1 MQRLALKEKFGYGLG
16 DTASNIVF
24 QVVINFMLYFYTD
37 VFGITAAA
45 AGTLMLAVRLFDA
58 VTDPIMGGLADRTR
72 SRWGSYRPYLLWVS
86 VPYGLL
92 AVLALSTPDLSEG
105 GKLIYAY
112 ITYALLMTAY
122 TAINIPYSALGG
134 VITKDPQER
143 ASVQSWRFMLAM
155 IGGALVASSTL
166 PMVEFFG
173 HGDEQKGFQMAMAVL
188 AVIAV
193 ACFVACFALT
203 KEREN
208 PAEASIKQ
216 SVLGDFASVLR
227 NDQWLIIAIVTFV
240 LLISVAMK
248 GGATPYYVEYFLN
261 GSKSDISIFLT
272 SGMLAGVAGA
282 MFANWM
288 TRKYCKVMV
297 MQWASAALV
306 VVYVALAFVPR
317 QQYSLALTLSVASN
331 FVHMI
336 IIPYLFSAVADT
348 VDYGLQRWG
357 KGAMAMSYSGHLL
370 ALKIGIALGGA
381 LAGWILAYVG
391 YQANAVQTEVA
402 LDGIVFMYAWSSAI
416 AGVVLMVCFKFYR
429 LNKVWAEGEGFP
441 ADDVVKADSV

>member
-1 MQRLALKEKFGYGLG
+1 MQRLAIKEKFGYGLG

-45 AGTLMLAVRLFDA
+45 AGTLMLVVRLFDA

-72 SRWGSYRPYLLWVS
+72 TRWGSYRPYLLWVS

-92 AVLALSTPDLSEG
+92 AVLAFTTPDLSDG

-134 VITKDPQER
+134 VITKNTQER

-155 IGGALVASSTL
+155 VGGALVAASTL

-173 HGDEQKGFQMAMAVL
+173 NGNDQKGFQMAMVVL
-188 AVIAV
+188 SVIAI

-203 KEREN
+203 HEREN
-208 PAEASIKQ
+208 PAAAVERQSIFA
-216 SVLGDFASVLR
+216 DFISLMR
-227 NDQWLIIAIVTFV
+227 NDQWVIIAIVSFV
-240 LLISVAMK
+240 WLISVAMK
-248 GGATPYYVEYFLN
+248 GGVTPYYVSYYLN
-261 GSKSDISIFLT
+261 SESSITLFMT
-272 SGMLAGVAGA
+272 SGMLMGVAGA

-288 TRKYCKVMV
+288 TRRYCKVMV
-297 MQWASAALV
+297 MQRASFVLILVYTALALV
-306 VVYVALAFVPR
+306 PR
-317 QQYSLALTLSVASN
+317 DQYMLALVLSMGSS

-348 VDYGLQRWG
+348 VDYGLKRWG

-381 LAGWILAYVG
+381 LSGWILAYVG
-391 YQANAVQTEVA
+391 YQPNVEQTEAA
-402 LDGIVFMYAWSSAI
+402 LSGIVFLYAWSSAI
-416 AGVVLMVCFKFYR
+416 ASVIVFVCFKFYR
-429 LNKVWAEGEGFP
+429 LNREWAESNELSTE
-441 ADDVVKADSV
+441 VT

>member
-45 AGTLMLAVRLFDA
+45 AGTLMLAVRIFDA

-72 SRWGSYRPYLLWVS
+72 TRWGSYRPYLLWIS

-92 AVLALSTPDLSEG
+92 AVLAFTTPDLSDG

-134 VITKDPQER
+134 VITKNTQER

-155 IGGALVASSTL
+155 VGGALVAASTL

-173 HGDEQKGFQMAMAVL
+173 NGNEQKGFQMAMVVL
-188 AVIAV
+188 SVIAI

-208 PAEASIKQ
+208 PAEAVERQSIFA
-216 SVLGDFASVLR
+216 DFMSLLR
-227 NDQWLIIAIVTFV
+227 NDQWVIIAIVTFV

-248 GGATPYYVEYFLN
+248 GGVTPYYVSYYLN
-261 GSKSDISIFLT
+261 SESSITLFMT
-272 SGMLAGVAGA
+272 AGMLMGVAGA

-288 TRKYCKVMV
+288 TSRYCKVMV
-297 MQWASAALV
+297 MQWASAALIL
-306 VVYVALAFVPR
+306 VYTALALVPR
-317 QQYSLALTLSVASN
+317 DQYMLALVLSVGSN
-331 FVHMI
+331 FIHMI

-348 VDYGLQRWG
+348 VDYGLKRWG

-381 LAGWILAYVG
+381 LSGWILAYVG
-391 YQANAVQTEVA
+391 YQPNVEQSEAA
-402 LDGIVFMYAWSSAI
+402 LSGIVFLYAWASAI
-416 AGVVLMVCFKFYR
+416 AGVILFVCFKFYR
-429 LNKVWAEGEGFP
+429 LNREWAQSNELLTE
-441 ADDVVKADSV
+441 AA

>member
-72 SRWGSYRPYLLWVS
+72 TRWGSYRPYLLWIS
-86 VPYGLL
+86 LPYGLW
-92 AVLALSTPDLSEG
+92 AVLAFTTPDISDG

-134 VITKDPQER
+134 VITKNTQER

-155 IGGALVASSTL
+155 IGGALVAAATL

-173 HGDEQKGFQMAMAVL
+173 GGNEQKGFQMAMVVL
-188 AVIAV
+188 SVIAV
-193 ACFVACFALT
+193 ACFVACFVLT
-203 KEREN
+203 REREN
-208 PAEASIKQ
+208 PAEAVESQSIV
-216 SVLGDFASVLR
+216 SDFISLMR
-227 NDQWLIIAIVTFV
+227 NDQWIIIAIVTFV

-248 GGATPYYVEYFLN
+248 GGVTPYYVSYYLN
-261 GSKSDISIFLT
+261 SESSITLFMT

-288 TRKYCKVMV
+288 TGRYCKVMV
-297 MQWASAALV
+297 MQWASLALIMVYTALALV
-306 VVYVALAFVPR
+306 PR
-317 QQYSLALTLSVASN
+317 DQYILALVLSVGSN

-348 VDYGLQRWG
+348 VDYGLKRWG

-381 LAGWILAYVG
+381 LSGWILAYVG
-391 YQANAVQTEVA
+391 YQPNIEQSETA
-402 LDGIVFMYAWSSAI
+402 LSGIVFLYAWASAI
-416 AGVVLMVCFKFYR
+416 TGVIVFVCFKFYC
-429 LNKVWAEGEGFP
+429 LNREWAESNELLTEN
-441 ADDVVKADSV
+441 A

>member
-45 AGTLMLAVRLFDA
+45 AGTLMLAVRMFDA
-58 VTDPIMGGLADRTR
+58 VTDPIMGGIADRTR
-72 SRWGSYRPYLLWVS
+72 TRWGSYRPYLLWVS

-92 AVLALSTPDLSEG
+92 AVLAFTTPDLSEG

-134 VITKDPQER
+134 VITKNTQER

-155 IGGALVASSTL
+155 VGGALVASATL

-173 HGDEQKGFQMAMAVL
+173 GGNEQKGFQLAMVVL
-188 AVIAV
+188 SVIAV
-193 ACFVACFALT
+193 GCFVACFALT
-203 KEREN
+203 HEREN
-208 PAEASIKQ
+208 PAESVARQ
-216 SVLGDFASVLR
+216 SVFADFTSLLR
-227 NDQWLIIAIVTFV
+227 NDQWIIIAIVTFV

-248 GGATPYYVEYFLN
+248 GGVTPYYVSYFLN
-261 GSKSDISIFLT
+261 SESSITLFMT

-288 TRKYCKVMV
+288 TRKYCKVAV
-297 MQWASAALV
+297 MQWASVALV
-306 VVYVALAFVPR
+306 LVYTALAFVPR
-317 QQYSLALTLSVASN
+317 DQYMLALILSISSN
-331 FVHMI
+331 FVHMV

-348 VDYGLQRWG
+348 VDYGLKRWG

-381 LAGWILAYVG
+381 LSGWILAYVG
-391 YQANAVQTEVA
+391 YQPNVEQSEEA
-402 LDGIVFMYAWSSAI
+402 LSGIVFLYAWASAI
-416 AGVVLMVCFKFYR
+416 AGVILIVCFRFYK
-429 LNKVWAEGEGFP
+429 LNRKWAESEDLLKME
-441 ADDVVKADSV
+441 AA

>member
-45 AGTLMLAVRLFDA
+45 AGTLMLAVRMFDA

-72 SRWGSYRPYLLWVS
+72 TRWGSYRPYLLWIS

-92 AVLALSTPDLSEG
+92 AVLAFTTPDLSDG

-134 VITKDPQER
+134 VITKNTQER

-155 IGGALVASSTL
+155 VGGALVAAATL

-173 HGDEQKGFQMAMAVL
+173 GGNEQKGFQMAMVVL
-188 AVIAV
+188 SVIAV

-203 KEREN
+203 HEREN
-208 PAEASIKQ
+208 PAEAVERQSIAA
-216 SVLGDFASVLR
+216 DFMALMR
-227 NDQWLIIAIVTFV
+227 NDQWVIIAIVTFV

-248 GGATPYYVEYFLN
+248 GGVTPYYVSYYLDSE
-261 GSKSDISIFLT
+261 SSITLFMT

-288 TRKYCKVMV
+288 TRRYCKVMV
-297 MQWASAALV
+297 MQWASVALIL
-306 VVYVALAFVPR
+306 VYVALALVPR
-317 QQYSLALTLSVASN
+317 DQYMLALVLSVSSN
-331 FVHMI
+331 FVHMV

-348 VDYGLQRWG
+348 VDYGLKRWG

-381 LAGWILAYVG
+381 LSGWILAYVG
-391 YQANAVQTEVA
+391 YQPNVEQTETA
-402 LDGIVFMYAWSSAI
+402 LSGIVFLYAWASAI
-416 AGVVLMVCFKFYR
+416 AGVILFVCFKFYR
-429 LNKVWAEGEGFP
+429 LNREWAESNELLME
-441 ADDVVKADSV
+441 AA

>member
-1 MQRLALKEKFGYGLG
+1 MQRLTIKEKFGYGLG

-45 AGTLMLAVRLFDA
+45 AGTLMLAVRMFDA
-58 VTDPIMGGLADRTR
+58 ITDPIMGGIADRTR
-72 SRWGSYRPYLLWVS
+72 TRWGSYRPYLLWIS

-92 AVLALSTPDLSEG
+92 AVLAFTTPDLSAG

-134 VITKDPQER
+134 VITKNTQER

-155 IGGALVASSTL
+155 AGGARVAASTL

-173 HGDEQKGFQMAMAVL
+173 NGNEQKGFQMAMVVL
-188 AVIAV
+188 SVIAV
-193 ACFVACFALT
+193 ACFVACFAFTHEL
-203 KEREN
+203 EN
-208 PAEASIKQ
+208 PAEKVERQ
-216 SVLGDFASVLR
+216 SVLADFASLLR
-227 NDQWLIIAIVTFV
+227 NDQWVIIAFVTFV

-248 GGATPYYVEYFLN
+248 GGSLPYDVRYYLN
-261 GSKSDISIFLT
+261 SESSITLFLT
-272 SGMLAGVAGA
+272 SNMLMGVAGA
-282 MFANWM
+282 MAANWM
-288 TRKYCKVMV
+288 TRRYCKVMV
-297 MQWASAALV
+297 MQWASLALMLVYAALALV
-306 VVYVALAFVPR
+306 PRDQYMLAFV
-317 QQYSLALTLSVASN
+317 LTIGSN

-348 VDYGLQRWG
+348 VDYGLKRWG

-381 LAGWILAYVG
+381 LSGWILAYVG
-391 YQANAVQTEVA
+391 YQPNVEQTETA
-402 LDGIVFMYAWSSAI
+402 LSGIVFLYAWASAI
-416 AGVVLMVCFKFYR
+416 AGAILFVCFRFYH
-429 LNKVWAEGEGFP
+429 LNREWAEENELLME
-441 ADDVVKADSV
+441 AA

>member
-1 MQRLALKEKFGYGLG
+1 MQRLKIAEKFGYGLG

-45 AGTLMLAVRLFDA
+45 AGTLMLAVRMFDA
-58 VTDPIMGGLADRTR
+58 ITDPIMGGIADRTR
-72 SRWGSYRPYLLWVS
+72 TRWGSYRPYLLWIS
-86 VPYGLL
+86 IPYGLL
-92 AVLALSTPDLSEG
+92 AVLTFTTPDLSDG
-105 GKLIYAY
+105 GKLLYAY
-112 ITYALLMTAY
+112 VTYALLMTAY

-134 VITKDPQER
+134 VITSDPQER

-155 IGGALVASSTL
+155 VGGALVAATTL

-173 HGDEQKGFQMAMAVL
+173 GENEQKGFQMAMAVL
-188 AVIAV
+188 SVIAV
-193 ACFVACFALT
+193 GCFIACFVLT
-203 KEREN
+203 REREN
-208 PAEASIKQ
+208 PTARAARQ
-216 SVLGDFASVLR
+216 SMGADFISLMR
-227 NDQWLIIAIVTFV
+227 NDQWMIIAIVTFI

-248 GGATPYYVEYFLN
+248 GASMPYYVSYYLD
-261 GSKSDISIFLT
+261 SKSSITLFMT
-272 SGMLAGVAGA
+272 SNMLAGVAGA

-288 TRKYCKVMV
+288 TRYFCKVTV
-297 MQWASAALV
+297 MRWA
-306 VVYVALAFVPR
+306 
-317 QQYSLALTLSVASN
+317 SLALALVYTAMAFVQPDQYMLALVLTICSN

-381 LAGWILAYVG
+381 LSGWILAYVG
-391 YQANAVQTEVA
+391 YQPNVQQTETA
-402 LDGIVFMYAWSSAI
+402 LSGIVFLYTWASAI
-416 AGVVLMVCFKFYR
+416 AGILLLVCFSFYR
-429 LNKVWAEGEGFP
+429 LNRKWAKQNDLLAKE
-441 ADDVVKADSV
+441 AA

>member
-1 MQRLALKEKFGYGLG
+1 MQRLSVLEKFGYGLG

-45 AGTLMLAVRLFDA
+45 AGTLMLAVRMFDA

-72 SRWGSYRPYLLWVS
+72 TRWGSYRPYLLWIS

-92 AVLALSTPDLSEG
+92 AVLAFTTPDLSDG

-134 VITKDPQER
+134 VITKDTQER

-155 IGGALVASSTL
+155 VGGALVAATTL

-173 HGDEQKGFQMAMAVL
+173 SGDEQKGFQVAMIVL
-188 AVIAV
+188 SLIAA

-203 KEREN
+203 REREN
-208 PAEASIKQ
+208 PAESVKQ
-216 SVLGDFASVLR
+216 QSMLADFVALVR
-227 NDQWLIIAIVTFV
+227 NDQWVIIAFVTFV
-240 LLISVAMK
+240 LLIAVAMK
-248 GGATPYYVEYFLN
+248 GAVTPYYVTYFLN
-261 GSKSDISIFLT
+261 SESSITLFLT
-272 SGMLAGVAGA
+272 AGMLAGVAGA

-288 TRKYCKVMV
+288 TRKACKVSV
-297 MQWASAALV
+297 MKWAALALV
-306 VVYVALAFVPR
+306 VVYTALAFVPGD
-317 QQYSLALTLSVASN
+317 QFMLAFVLSTLSN
-331 FVHMI
+331 FIHMI

-348 VDYGLQRWG
+348 VDYGLKRWG

-391 YQANAVQTEVA
+391 YQPNEAQTETA
-402 LDGIVFMYAWSSAI
+402 LDGILFMYAWFSVAGGIVLI
-416 AGVVLMVCFKFYR
+416 ACLGFYR
-429 LNKVWAEGEGFP
+429 LNREWAESNETTVME
-441 ADDVVKADSV
+441 AT

>member
-1 MQRLALKEKFGYGLG
+1 MQRLTVQEKFGYGLG

-58 VTDPIMGGLADRTR
+58 VTDPVMGGIADRTR
-72 SRWGSYRPYLLWVS
+72 TRWGSYRPYLIWIS

-92 AVLALSTPDLSEG
+92 GVLAFTTPDLSDG
-105 GKLIYAY
+105 GKLLYAY

-134 VITKDPQER
+134 VITSDTQER

-155 IGGALVASSTL
+155 AGGALVAATTL
-166 PMVEFFG
+166 PMVEYFG
-173 HGDEQKGFQMAMAVL
+173 GENEQKGFQMAMVVL
-188 AVIAV
+188 SIIAV

-203 KEREN
+203 REREN
-208 PAEASIKQ
+208 PAEKVDKGSIAS
-216 SVLGDFASVLR
+216 DFLALMR
-227 NDQWLIIAIVTFV
+227 NDQWVIIAIVTFI

-248 GGATPYYVEYFLN
+248 GAVLPYYVSYYLN
-261 GSKSDISIFLT
+261 SESSITVFLT
-272 SGMLAGVAGA
+272 SSMLAGVAGA

-288 TRKYCKVMV
+288 TRNYCKVTV
-297 MQWASAALV
+297 MKWASVALV
-306 VVYVALAFVPR
+306 VVYSALAFVPR
-317 QQYSLALTLSVASN
+317 DQYLLALVLSVSSN

-336 IIPYLFSAVADT
+336 LIPYLFSAVADT
-348 VDYGLQRWG
+348 VDYGIQRWG

-381 LAGWILAYVG
+381 LSGWILAWVG
-391 YQANAVQTEVA
+391 YQPNVAQTETA
-402 LDGIVFMYAWSSAI
+402 LSGIVFLYAWTSAI
-416 AGVVLMVCFKFYR
+416 AGVLLIVCFSFYR
-429 LNKVWAEGEGFP
+429 LNRKWAEQKDLLAME
-441 ADDVVKADSV
+441 AV

>member
-45 AGTLMLAVRLFDA
+45 AGTLMLAVRMFDA
-58 VTDPIMGGLADRTR
+58 VTDPIMGGIADRTR
-72 SRWGSYRPYLLWVS
+72 TRWGSYRPYLLWVCI
-86 VPYGLL
+86 PYGIL
-92 AVLALSTPDLSEG
+92 AVLTFTTPDFSEG

-112 ITYALLMTAY
+112 ITYALLMTTY

-134 VITKDPQER
+134 VITSDPQER

-155 IGGALVASSTL
+155 VGGALVAAATL
-166 PMVEFFG
+166 PLVEFFG
-173 HGDEQKGFQMAMAVL
+173 NGNEQKGFQMAMVVL
-188 AVIAV
+188 SVIAV

-208 PAEASIKQ
+208 PAKSVKRESIF
-216 SVLGDFASVLR
+216 SDFASVLR
-227 NDQWLIIAIVTFV
+227 NDQWVIIAAITFV
-240 LLISVAMK
+240 LLVTVAMK
-248 GGATPYYVEYFLN
+248 GGVTPYYVQYYLN
-261 GSKSDISIFLT
+261 SKSSITLFLT

-282 MFANWM
+282 MFANVL
-288 TRKYCKVMV
+288 TRKYCKVRV
-297 MQWASAALV
+297 MQVASVGLV
-306 VVYVALAFVPR
+306 VVYTALAFVPR
-317 QQYSLALTLSVASN
+317 DQYALALGLSIASN

-336 IIPYLFSAVADT
+336 LIPYLFSAVADT

-381 LAGWILAYVG
+381 LTGWILAYVG
-391 YQANAVQTEVA
+391 YQPNEMQSETA
-402 LDGIVFMYAWSSAI
+402 LDGIVFLYCWASAI
-416 AGVVLMVCFKFYR
+416 AGVILFVLFKFYR
-429 LNKVWAEGEGFP
+429 LNREWAERDGVLAKE
-441 ADDVVKADSV
+441 VV

>member
-1 MQRLALKEKFGYGLG
+1 MQRLAVKEKFGYGLG

-45 AGTLMLAVRLFDA
+45 AGTLMLAVRMFDA
-58 VTDPIMGGLADRTR
+58 VTDPIMGGIADRTR
-72 SRWGSYRPYLLWVS
+72 TRWGSYRPYLLWVS

-92 AVLALSTPDLSEG
+92 AVLAFTTPDLSDG

-134 VITKDPQER
+134 VITKNTQER

-155 IGGALVASSTL
+155 LGGALVAASTL

-173 HGDEQKGFQMAMAVL
+173 QGNEQKGFQMAMVVL
-188 AVIAV
+188 SVVAI

-203 KEREN
+203 HEREN
-208 PAEASIKQ
+208 PAEKVERQSI
-216 SVLGDFASVLR
+216 LADFISLMR
-227 NDQWLIIAIVTFV
+227 NDQWIIIAVVTFV

-248 GGATPYYVEYFLN
+248 GGVTPYYVSYYLN
-261 GSKSDISIFLT
+261 SESSITLFMT
-272 SGMLAGVAGA
+272 AGMLMGVAGA
-282 MFANWM
+282 MAANWM
-288 TRKYCKVMV
+288 TTRFCKVMV
-297 MQWASAALV
+297 MQWASVGLILVYTALALV
-306 VVYVALAFVPR
+306 PR
-317 QQYSLALTLSVASN
+317 DQYMLALVLSVGSN

-348 VDYGLQRWG
+348 VDYGLKRWG

-381 LAGWILAYVG
+381 LSGWILAYVG
-391 YQANAVQTEVA
+391 YQPNVEQTETA
-402 LDGIVFMYAWSSAI
+402 LNGIVFLYAWASAI
-416 AGVVLMVCFKFYR
+416 TGVILFVCFKFYR
-429 LNKVWAEGEGFP
+429 LNREWAASNELLTE
-441 ADDVVKADSV
+441 AA

>member
-1 MQRLALKEKFGYGLG
+1 MQRLAIKEKFGYGLG

-24 QVVINFMLYFYTD
+24 QVVINFILYFYTD

-58 VTDPIMGGLADRTR
+58 VTDPIMGGLADRTHT
-72 SRWGSYRPYLLWVS
+72 RWGSYRPYLVWVS

-92 AVLALSTPDLSEG
+92 AVLAFTTPDLSDG

-112 ITYALLMTAY
+112 ISYALLMTAY

-134 VITKDPQER
+134 VITKNTQER

-155 IGGALVASSTL
+155 VGGALVAASTL

-173 HGDEQKGFQMAMAVL
+173 NGNEQKGFQMAMVVL
-188 AVIAV
+188 SVIAI

-203 KEREN
+203 HEREN
-208 PAEASIKQ
+208 PAAAVERQSIFA
-216 SVLGDFASVLR
+216 DFISLMR
-227 NDQWLIIAIVTFV
+227 NDQWIIIAIVTFV
-240 LLISVAMK
+240 WLISVAMK
-248 GGATPYYVEYFLN
+248 GGVTPYYVSYYLN
-261 GSKSDISIFLT
+261 SESSITLFMT
-272 SGMLAGVAGA
+272 SGMLMGVAGA

-288 TRKYCKVMV
+288 TRRYCKVMV
-297 MQWASAALV
+297 MQRASFVLILVYTALALV
-306 VVYVALAFVPR
+306 PR
-317 QQYSLALTLSVASN
+317 DQYMLALVLSVGSS

-348 VDYGLQRWG
+348 VDYGLKRWG
-357 KGAMAMSYSGHLL
+357 KGAMAMSFSGHLL

-381 LAGWILAYVG
+381 LSGWILAWVG
-391 YQANAVQTEVA
+391 YQPNVEQTETA
-402 LDGIVFMYAWSSAI
+402 LSGIVFLYAWSSAI
-416 AGVVLMVCFKFYR
+416 ASVIVFVCLKFYR
-429 LNKVWAEGEGFP
+429 LNREWAESNELSTE
-441 ADDVVKADSV
+441 AT

>member
-45 AGTLMLAVRLFDA
+45 AGTLMLVVRLFDA

-72 SRWGSYRPYLLWVS
+72 TRWGSYRPYLLWVS

-92 AVLALSTPDLSEG
+92 AVLAFTTPDLSDG

-134 VITKDPQER
+134 VITKNTQER

-155 IGGALVASSTL
+155 VGGALVAASTL
-166 PMVEFFG
+166 PMVEYFG
-173 HGDEQKGFQMAMAVL
+173 NGNDQKGFQMAMVVL
-188 AVIAV
+188 SVIAI

-203 KEREN
+203 HEREN
-208 PAEASIKQ
+208 PAAAVERQSIFA
-216 SVLGDFASVLR
+216 DFISLMR
-227 NDQWLIIAIVTFV
+227 NDQWVIIAIVSFV
-240 LLISVAMK
+240 WLISVAMK
-248 GGATPYYVEYFLN
+248 GGVTPYYVSYYLN
-261 GSKSDISIFLT
+261 SESSITLFMT
-272 SGMLAGVAGA
+272 SGMLMGVAGA

-288 TRKYCKVMV
+288 TRRYCKVMV
-297 MQWASAALV
+297 MQRASFVLILVYTALALV
-306 VVYVALAFVPR
+306 PR
-317 QQYSLALTLSVASN
+317 DQYMLALVLSMGSS

-348 VDYGLQRWG
+348 VDYGLKRWG

-381 LAGWILAYVG
+381 LSGWILAYVG
-391 YQANAVQTEVA
+391 YQPNVEQTEAA
-402 LDGIVFMYAWSSAI
+402 LSGIVFLYAWSSAI
-416 AGVVLMVCFKFYR
+416 ASVIVFVCFKFYR
-429 LNKVWAEGEGFP
+429 LNREWAESNELSTE
-441 ADDVVKADSV
+441 VT

>member
-45 AGTLMLAVRLFDA
+45 AGTLMLAVRMFDA
-58 VTDPIMGGLADRTR
+58 VTDPIMGGIADRTR
-72 SRWGSYRPYLLWVS
+72 TRWGSYRPYLLWVS

-92 AVLALSTPDLSEG
+92 AVLAFTTPDLSDG

-134 VITKDPQER
+134 VITKNTQER

-155 IGGALVASSTL
+155 VGGALVAAATL

-173 HGDEQKGFQMAMAVL
+173 GGNEQQGFQMAMVVL
-188 AVIAV
+188 AIIAV
-193 ACFVACFALT
+193 ACFIACFALT
-203 KEREN
+203 HEREN
-208 PAEASIKQ
+208 PAESVARQSI
-216 SVLGDFASVLR
+216 LADFISLMR
-227 NDQWLIIAIVTFV
+227 NDQWVIIAVVTFV

-248 GGATPYYVEYFLN
+248 GGVTPYYVSYYLN
-261 GSKSDISIFLT
+261 SESSITLFMT

-288 TRKYCKVMV
+288 TRRYCKVMV
-297 MQWASAALV
+297 MQWASVALV
-306 VVYVALAFVPR
+306 MVYAALAFVPR
-317 QQYSLALTLSVASN
+317 DQYMLALVLSVSSN
-331 FVHMI
+331 FVHMV

-348 VDYGLQRWG
+348 VDYGLKRWG

-381 LAGWILAYVG
+381 LSGWILAYVG
-391 YQANAVQTEVA
+391 YQPNVEQSETA
-402 LDGIVFMYAWSSAI
+402 LSGIVFLYAWASAI
-416 AGVVLMVCFKFYR
+416 AGVILIVCFRFYR
-429 LNKVWAEGEGFP
+429 LNRKWAQSNDLLTTE
-441 ADDVVKADSV
+441 AA

>member
-1 MQRLALKEKFGYGLG
+1 MQRLAIKEKFGYGLG

-45 AGTLMLAVRLFDA
+45 AGTLMLVVRLFDA

-72 SRWGSYRPYLLWVS
+72 TRWGSYRPYLLWVS

-92 AVLALSTPDLSEG
+92 AVLAFTTPDLSDG

-134 VITKDPQER
+134 VITKNTQER

-155 IGGALVASSTL
+155 VGGALVAASTL

-173 HGDEQKGFQMAMAVL
+173 NGNDQKGFQMAMVVL
-188 AVIAV
+188 SVIAI

-203 KEREN
+203 HEREN
-208 PAEASIKQ
+208 PAAAVERQSIFA
-216 SVLGDFASVLR
+216 DFISLMR
-227 NDQWLIIAIVTFV
+227 NDQWVIIAIVSFV
-240 LLISVAMK
+240 WLISVAMK
-248 GGATPYYVEYFLN
+248 GGVTPYYVSYYLN
-261 GSKSDISIFLT
+261 SESSITLFMT
-272 SGMLAGVAGA
+272 SGMLMGVAGA

-288 TRKYCKVMV
+288 TRRYCKVMV
-297 MQWASAALV
+297 MQRASFVLILVYTALALV
-306 VVYVALAFVPR
+306 PR
-317 QQYSLALTLSVASN
+317 DQYMLALVLSVGSS

-348 VDYGLQRWG
+348 VDYGLKRWG

-381 LAGWILAYVG
+381 LSGWILAYVG
-391 YQANAVQTEVA
+391 YQPNVEQTEAA
-402 LDGIVFMYAWSSAI
+402 LSGIVFLYA
-416 AGVVLMVCFKFYR
+416 
-429 LNKVWAEGEGFP
+429 
-441 ADDVVKADSV
+441 

>member
-45 AGTLMLAVRLFDA
+45 AGTLMLAVRMFDA
-58 VTDPIMGGLADRTR
+58 VTDPIMGGIADRTR
-72 SRWGSYRPYLLWVS
+72 TRWGSYRPYLLWVS

-92 AVLALSTPDLSEG
+92 AVLAFTTPDLSEG

-134 VITKDPQER
+134 VITKNTQER

-155 IGGALVASSTL
+155 VGGALVAAATL

-173 HGDEQKGFQMAMAVL
+173 GGNEQKGFQMAMAVL
-188 AVIAV
+188 SAV
-193 ACFVACFALT
+193 AIACFIACFAFT
-203 KEREN
+203 HEREN
-208 PAEASIKQ
+208 PAEKVERQSI
-216 SVLGDFASVLR
+216 LADFASLLR
-227 NDQWLIIAIVTFV
+227 NDQWVIIAVVTFV

-248 GGATPYYVEYFLN
+248 GAVLPYYVSYYLN
-261 GSKSDISIFLT
+261 SESSITLFLT
-272 SGMLAGVAGA
+272 TSMLMGVAGA
-282 MFANWM
+282 MAANWM
-288 TRKYCKVMV
+288 TRRYCKVMV
-297 MQWASAALV
+297 MQRASVALILVYTALALV
-306 VVYVALAFVPR
+306 PRDQYILAFV
-317 QQYSLALTLSVASN
+317 LTIGSN
-331 FVHMI
+331 FIHMI

-348 VDYGLQRWG
+348 VDYGLKRWG

-381 LAGWILAYVG
+381 LSGWILAYVG
-391 YQANAVQTEVA
+391 YQPNVEQSETA
-402 LDGIVFMYAWSSAI
+402 LSGIVFLYAWTSAI
-416 AGVVLMVCFKFYR
+416 AGAILFVCFRFYR
-429 LNKVWAEGEGFP
+429 LNREWAAKNELLTE
-441 ADDVVKADSV
+441 AA

>member
-45 AGTLMLAVRLFDA
+45 AGSLMLVVRLFDA

-72 SRWGSYRPYLLWVS
+72 TRWGSYRPYLLWVS

-92 AVLALSTPDLSEG
+92 AVLAFTTPDLSDG

-134 VITKDPQER
+134 VITKNTQER

-155 IGGALVASSTL
+155 VGGALVAASTL

-173 HGDEQKGFQMAMAVL
+173 NGNDQKGFQMAMVVL
-188 AVIAV
+188 SVIAI

-203 KEREN
+203 HEREN
-208 PAEASIKQ
+208 PAAAVERQSIFA
-216 SVLGDFASVLR
+216 DFISLMR
-227 NDQWLIIAIVTFV
+227 NDQWVIIAIVSFV
-240 LLISVAMK
+240 WLISVAMK
-248 GGATPYYVEYFLN
+248 GGVTPYYVSYYLN
-261 GSKSDISIFLT
+261 SESSITLFMT
-272 SGMLAGVAGA
+272 SGMLMGVAGA

-288 TRKYCKVMV
+288 TRRYCKVMV
-297 MQWASAALV
+297 MQRASFVLILVYTALALV
-306 VVYVALAFVPR
+306 PR
-317 QQYSLALTLSVASN
+317 DQYMLALVLSVGSS

-348 VDYGLQRWG
+348 VDYGLKRWG

-381 LAGWILAYVG
+381 LSGWILAYVG
-391 YQANAVQTEVA
+391 YQPNVEQTEAA
-402 LDGIVFMYAWSSAI
+402 LSGIVFLYAWSSAI
-416 AGVVLMVCFKFYR
+416 ASVIVFVCFKFYR
-429 LNKVWAEGEGFP
+429 LNREWAESNELSTE
-441 ADDVVKADSV
+441 VT

>member
-1 MQRLALKEKFGYGLG
+1 MQRLTVKEKFGYGLG

-45 AGTLMLAVRLFDA
+45 AGTLMLAVRMFDA
-58 VTDPIMGGLADRTR
+58 VTDPIMGGIADRTR
-72 SRWGSYRPYLLWVS
+72 TRWGSYRPYLLWIS

-92 AVLALSTPDLSEG
+92 AVLAFTTPDLSDG
-105 GKLIYAY
+105 GKLLYAY

-134 VITKDPQER
+134 VITKNTQER

-155 IGGALVASSTL
+155 GGGALIAASTL

-173 HGDEQKGFQMAMAVL
+173 NGNEQKGFQLAMVVL
-188 AVIAV
+188 SVIAI

-208 PAEASIKQ
+208 PADAVERQSIF
-216 SVLGDFASVLR
+216 SDFMSLMR
-227 NDQWLIIAIVTFV
+227 NDQWIIIAIVTFV

-248 GGATPYYVEYFLN
+248 GGVTPYYVNYYLN
-261 GSKSDISIFLT
+261 SESSITLFMT
-272 SGMLAGVAGA
+272 AGMLMGVAGA

-288 TRKYCKVMV
+288 TGRYCKVMV
-297 MQWASAALV
+297 MQWASVGLILVYTALALV
-306 VVYVALAFVPR
+306 PR
-317 QQYSLALTLSVASN
+317 DQYMLALVLSVGSN
-331 FVHMI
+331 FIHMI

-348 VDYGLQRWG
+348 VDYGLKRWG

-370 ALKIGIALGGA
+370 SLKIGIALGGA
-381 LAGWILAYVG
+381 LSGWILAYVG
-391 YQANAVQTEVA
+391 YQPNIEQTETA
-402 LDGIVFMYAWSSAI
+402 LSGIVFLYAWASAI
-416 AGVVLMVCFKFYR
+416 AGVILFVCFKFYR
-429 LNKVWAEGEGFP
+429 LNREWARENELLSE
-441 ADDVVKADSV
+441 AA